1 MGEGDMGRE
10 LEKASESEVSR
21 DLKGKEKPGKVPS

>member
-1 MGEGDMGRE
+1 MDWGVRNG
-10 LEKASESEVSR
+10 LSESEVSR